1 MRMGGIVNTNRKKTH
16 SMPTSDSGKA
26 IASRNATTHGL
37 FARDVVLPALGEDPE
52 GYRRLEA
59 QWMAQLRPGNLLER
73 HYVEKI
79 AAASWRL
86 RRFHRW
92 QAQIMEDPSLTESE
106 RLDRLD
112 KTLRHETALQRQ
124 IDAAVKML
132 NKDAAQLYAQRTKEL
147 IMDETQTTPREYAGN
162 DEEAVNVDLKVQD
175 RLRRLR
181 TDTEAAGLALA
192 DAPLDAAA
200 AADTPEFDKI
210 PKPCDNEPGVP
221 SEVPQNRDGGADAAQ
236 KCQNELTA
244 LIRNPFRWSEYLDPN
259 HRHHPAPR
267 SFTVTRWGQLK

>member
-1 MRMGGIVNTNRKKTH
+1 
-16 SMPTSDSGKA
+16 MPTSDSGRA

-52 GYRRLEA
+52 GYKQLEA

-92 QAQIMEDPSLTESE
+92 QAQIFENTSLTEPE

-132 NKDAAQLYAQRTKEL
+132 NKDAAQLYAQRTKDL
-147 IMDETQTTPREYAGN
+147 IMDETQTTPREFAGN
-162 DEEAVNVDLKVQD
+162 EEEAVNVELKVQD
-175 RLRRLR
+175 RLRQIRS
-181 TDTEAAGLALA
+181 DTEAAGLALA
-192 DAPLDAAA
+192 EAPLDAA
-200 AADTPEFDKI
+200 DDETPEFDKFQ
-210 PKPCDNEPGVP
+210 KPCDNDPGVP
-221 SEVPQNRDGGADAAQ
+221 TEVPQNWGGGAEVPANGDGGADAAEN
-236 KCQNELTA
+236 CQNELTA
-244 LIRNPFRWSEYLDPN
+244 LIKNPFRWSEYLDPN